1 MRHRVRSA
9 DAGDLTSADVE
20 KRRADHKSCW
30 RCVGIRVAGRLRLAR
45 LVSIKRAV
53 GEFVLLVS
61 LHADGDCFYSPG
73 SQ

>member
-30 RCVGIRVAGRLRLAR
+30 RCVGIRVAWMLGPTRETCLDQACCWRVRSAGISTRGR
-45 LVSIKRAV
+45 
-53 GEFVLLVS
+53 
-61 LHADGDCFYSPG
+61 
-73 SQ
+73 